1 MQLKK
6 ILRKLPL
13 MFWPVAVKMPNEN
26 QTPSKFLL
34 GLTGDLWPLH
44 IKPKPGELFSSWLIR
59 FAHIHGYKAETI
71 CTLLFGY
78 RSSIWNRDIDKL
90 CPASVLN
97 KMIAVTGS
105 EYFQAYATFLSSYEG
120 FLTLDF
126 NRDGNTKWII
136 PLGIHHRNRTRP
148 GLMYCPRCFE
158 EDSTPFYRKLWRIAW
173 ATVCTKHHMR
183 LLDICSHCGAY
194 IMPHRADHFI
204 KNSIPMEFT
213 LVKCCSCGYPLFN
226 APQLVADDD
235 VVRLQ
240 EVFESAL
247 RDGYVAWGDN
257 TNLYSFLLFEGVRAL
272 MLHIMRTKFPKES
285 YNSLK
290 REIEFI
296 DLEKRL

>member
-1 MQLKK
+1 M
-6 ILRKLPL
+6 